1 MKKLKFSII
10 TPCRNRLNYLRETMD
25 SVLNQTAFKK
35 NLCEMQYIIIDGAS
49 TDGSKEL
56 IEEYA
61 RDNQNIEFVSEND
74 DSMYDALRK
83 GFEKC
88 DGDIVSYINA
98 GDLYNF
104 NAFEIVDIA
113 FKSSNKIKWLT
124 GGKYIY
130 NENSQIIRNVIPYNY
145 RQSLIQSG
153 VYGKFLPFIQQES
166 TFWKKELN
174 ELIDLDKLKKFKL
187 AGDYYIWSSFS
198 KKHKLEIIQT
208 HLGGFKIH
216 ENQLSNMTLSGN
228 LTYKKEVETFKK
240 KIGLKDIFYII
251 IDIIPW
257 TILKYSN
264 DFFGYIS
271 NHIRF
276 DLNTSKFSSRS
287 ENKDEIY
294 CWACD
299 FATNRGEGK
308 LGNKFL
314 IEKFKEKNIHVKTI
328 SQRFYFDKNQINE
341 NSFTENKINLNFVES
356 YLAPII
362 GIFWLWWK
370 HLSGKKICYL
380 NFLPL
385 WNSFLIILLPPKTT
399 LGPIT
404 GSVHR
409 GKIKNAQTFLRKYLL
424 PRLYYINSKLL
435 LLRKQKLIF
444 ATSLLKNYFK
454 EDRHSNSEFGYI
466 LKNIQY
472 NEYNKSKEIDLAIY
486 YREYDTKSNELFKR
500 LIEYC
505 SNKKEIKFVYFGHKC
520 RQFSDNYLGFIT
532 NKKVIDILNK
542 TKFSILSEENFESFY
557 SSECLSNHV
566 NIFYDPSKMN
576 TPENFDSN
584 KKLIH
589 LNYDKYDESIATI
602 ELNIKNFDRFD
613 FSYN

>member
-10 TPCRNRLNYLRETMD
+10 TPCRNRLSYLRETID

-35 NLCEMQYIIIDGAS
+35 NICEMQYIIIDGAS

-61 RDNQNIEFVSEND
+61 RNNQNIEFISEND
-74 DSMYDALRK
+74 ESMYDALRK

-88 DGDIVSYINA
+88 NGDIISYINA
-98 GDLYNF
+98 GDLYNI
-104 NAFEIVDIA
+104 NAFEIVEIA
-113 FKSSNKIKWLT
+113 FKSSDKIKWLT
-124 GGKYIY
+124 GTKYIY
-130 NENSQIIRNVIPYNY
+130 NENSQIIRNVVPYNY
-145 RQSLIQSG
+145 RPRLIQSG
-153 VYGKFLPFIQQES
+153 VYGRFLPFIQQES

-198 KKHKLEIIQT
+198 KKYKIEIIQT
-208 HLGGFKIH
+208 QLGGLKIH
-216 ENQLSNMTLSGN
+216 DNQLSTMTLNGN
-228 LTYKKEVETFKK
+228 LTYQKEVDMFKK
-240 KIGLKDIFYII
+240 KISLIDFLYII

-276 DLNTSKFSSRS
+276 DLDTSKFSYRG

-308 LGNKFL
+308 LSNKFL
-314 IEKFKEKNIHVKTI
+314 TGKFEKKNIHIKTI
-328 SQRFYFDKNQINE
+328 SQKFYFNKNQINK
-341 NSFTENKINLNFVES
+341 NSFTEKKINLNFTES
-356 YLAPII
+356 YLAPLV

-370 HLSGKKICYL
+370 YLNGKKICYL

-385 WNSFLIILLPPKTT
+385 WNSFLFILLPPTT
-399 LGPIT
+399 ILGPIT
-404 GSVHR
+404 GSVHK
-409 GKIKNAQTFLRKYLL
+409 GEIKNVQTFLRKYLL
-424 PRLYYINSKLL
+424 PTLYYINSKLL

-444 ATSLLKNYFK
+444 ATSLLKKYFK
-454 EDRHSNSEFGYI
+454 GDRYSNLKFGYI
-466 LKNIQY
+466 LENIQY
-472 NEYNKSKEIDLAIY
+472 GEYNKSKEIDIAIY
-486 YREYDTKSNELFKR
+486 YREYDTKSNELFKK

-505 SNKKEIKFVYFGHKC
+505 SNKKEINFVYFGHKC
-520 RQFSDNYLGFIT
+520 KQFADNYLGFIT
-532 NKKVIDILNK
+532 NQKVIDILKK
-542 TKFSILSEENFESFY
+542 TKFSILSEENFESFFAN
-557 SSECLSNHV
+557 ECLSNHV
-566 NIFYDPSKMN
+566 NIFYDPSKMKK
-576 TPENFDSN
+576 PENLDNS
-584 KKLIH
+584 KKLID
-589 LNYDKYDESIATI
+589 LNYDNHEESISII
-602 ELNIKNFDRFD
+602 ESNIKNFDKLD

>member
-10 TPCRNRLNYLRETMD
+10 TPCRNRLNYLRETID

-104 NAFEIVDIA
+104 NAFEIVEIA
-113 FKSSNKIKWLT
+113 FKSSDTIKWLT

-130 NENSQIIRNVIPYNY
+130 NENSQIIRNVIPYSY

-216 ENQLSNMTLSGN
+216 ENQLSNMTLNGN
-228 LTYKKEVETFKK
+228 LTYKKEVEMFKK
-240 KIGLKDIFYII
+240 KIRLIDIFYII

-276 DLNTSKFSSRS
+276 DLNTSKFASRS

-314 IEKFKEKNIHVKTI
+314 IDKFKEKNIHVKTI
-328 SQRFYFDKNQINE
+328 SQRFYFNKNQINK
-341 NSFTENKINLNFVES
+341 NSFTENKINLNFIES

-370 HLSGKKICYL
+370 YLNKKKICYL

-385 WNSFLIILLPPKTT
+385 WNSFLFILLPPTTT

-409 GKIKNAQTFLRKYLL
+409 GKIKNVQTFLRKYLL

-444 ATSLLKNYFK
+444 ATSLLKKYFK
-454 EDRHSNSEFGYI
+454 EDRHSNSKFGYI

-520 RQFSDNYLGFIT
+520 AQFSDNYLGFIT

-584 KKLIH
+584 KKLIDI
-589 LNYDKYDESIATI
+589 NYDKYDESIATI
-602 ELNIKNFDRFD
+602 ELNIKNFDKLD